1 MNIIWVAVLFLY
13 SFYGWASDIYYHFQH
28 LCSYDFII
36 ILWERNK
43 VGVISNVASSD
54 FFFLCSTSQT
64 LLITQFYFW
73 KFDSQYLSTHI
84 LSFLLPDL
92 KKKKLWVPRLF
103 LSSFQKLNGLPKQ
116 VKKNCET
123 FLLALVVSVTC
134 NYFSV
139 K

>member
-36 ILWERNK
+36 ILWERNN
-43 VGVISNVASSD
+43 VGVISDVTSSD

-73 KFDSQYLSTHI
+73 KFDSQYLSSTKFFTPRFEKKI
-84 LSFLLPDL
+84 MSTETVSFLLS
-92 KKKKLWVPRLF
+92 KIEWVAKTSEEKLWDIPT
-103 LSSFQKLNGLPKQ
+103 S
-116 VKKNCET
+116 
-123 FLLALVVSVTC
+123 TC
-134 NYFSV
+134 SQCDL
-139 K
+139 

>member
-36 ILWERNK
+36 ILWVRNK
-43 VGVISNVASSD
+43 VGVISNVTSSD

-73 KFDSQYLSTHI
+73 KFDSQYLKVHI

-92 KKKKLWVPRLF
+92 KKKIMSTTETVSFLLSKIEWVAKTSEEKLWDIPT
-103 LSSFQKLNGLPKQ
+103 S
-116 VKKNCET
+116 
-123 FLLALVVSVTC
+123 TC
-134 NYFSV
+134 SQCDL
-139 K
+139 

>member
-43 VGVISNVASSD
+43 VGVISNVTSSD
-54 FFFLCSTSQT
+54 FFFFAPLPRLC
-64 LLITQFYFW
+64 
-73 KFDSQYLSTHI
+73 LSLNFIFENLTRNIFKVHI

-92 KKKKLWVPRLF
+92 KKKIMSTETVSFLLSKIEWVAKTSEEKLWDIPT
-103 LSSFQKLNGLPKQ
+103 S
-116 VKKNCET
+116 
-123 FLLALVVSVTC
+123 TC
-134 NYFSV
+134 SQCDL
-139 K
+139 